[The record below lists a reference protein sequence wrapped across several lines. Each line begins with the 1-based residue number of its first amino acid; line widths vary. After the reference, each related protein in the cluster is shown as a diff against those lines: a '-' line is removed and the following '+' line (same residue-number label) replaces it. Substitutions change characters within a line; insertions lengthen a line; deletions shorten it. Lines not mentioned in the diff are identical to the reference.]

1 MNENSAAERSWRNQI
16 IRFGLVGAVGF
27 LVDAGALY
35 AYLRLE
41 PGHFYSGRAVS
52 YVAAASVNWL
62 LNANFTFGRV
72 GGFGQ
77 WGRFLLFN
85 LGGGAVNY
93 GLYAALIATVPLAA
107 QRPVLAVAA
116 GAIAG
121 FGVNFLVSRKFVFA
135 GA

>member
-1 MNENSAAERSWRNQI
+1 MNETIATERSWRNQML
-16 IRFGLVGAVGF
+16 RFGMVGAVGF
-27 LVDAGALY
+27 LVDAGTLY
-35 AYLRLE
+35 AYLHLA
-41 PGHFYSGRAVS
+41 PGHFYSGRVVS
-52 YVAAASVNWL
+52 YVVAASVNWL
-62 LNANFTFGRV
+62 LNASFTFGRV

-93 GLYAALIATVPLAA
+93 GLYAALVATVPLVAE
-107 QRPVLAVAA
+107 QPILAVAA

-135 GA
+135 SA